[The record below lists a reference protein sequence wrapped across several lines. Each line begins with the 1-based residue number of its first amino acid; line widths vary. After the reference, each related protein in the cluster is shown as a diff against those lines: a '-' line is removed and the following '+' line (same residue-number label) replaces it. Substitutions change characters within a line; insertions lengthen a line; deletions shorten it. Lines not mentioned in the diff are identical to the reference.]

1 MQTSLSPT
9 ELVAYLCTQINH
21 VFPDGKTVRPEAIE
35 KAVDTGLQRTDVC
48 FAHSALPH
56 YCTEGQSI
64 FNHLHSDQYA
74 AFLWFVANS
83 LWQAEGR
90 IPAVD
95 KLYYLNKAL
104 HGLDCMYDTQLP
116 DIFFLQH
123 CVGTVLGKATY
134 ANFFVA
140 SQGCTVGSHNGAY
153 PVLGRGVALAAHAS
167 VIGDCTIG
175 ERVSI
180 GSMTGVFQQHV
191 PDDTAVYRNRD
202 GAIIHRASKIPYA
215 QRFFSVDLHG
225 PRAELPASQTEG

>member
-1 MQTSLSPT
+1 MQTSLDPT
-9 ELVAYLCTQINH
+9 ELVAYLCAQINH
-21 VFPDGKTVRPEAIE
+21 FFPDGKAIQSAVIE
-35 KAVDTGLQRTDVC
+35 KAVDTGLQRTDYC

-56 YCTEGQSI
+56 YCTEGESI

-83 LWQAEGR
+83 LWQAEGHT
-90 IPAVD
+90 AVVD
-95 KLYYLNKAL
+95 KLYYLNKSL

-140 SQGCTVGSHNGAY
+140 SQGCTIGSHNGNY
-153 PVLGRGVALAAHAS
+153 PMLGMGVALAAHSS
-167 VIGDCTIG
+167 VIGGCTIG

-180 GSMTGVFQQHV
+180 GSMTGVFQHDV
-191 PDDTAVYRNRD
+191 PADTAVYRNRD
-202 GAIIHRASKIPYA
+202 GATIHRASKIPYA
-215 QRFFSVDLHG
+215 QRFFSIDLHG
-225 PRAELPASQTEG
+225 PHVGLSASRIEG